1 MAAKKTE
8 KKNPMTIINSHI
20 KAGEFKRVYLL
31 FGDETYLVQ
40 QYKDKLVNALTDV
53 EDTLN
58 FSKFVGEGSDPTEM
72 ISFCQ
77 TMPFF
82 ADRRVVL
89 VSGSGLFAKSN
100 DYLADNIPG
109 LPDTAVMVFVEKD
122 VDKRSRTYK
131 AVDRYGETLEFVTP
145 DERTLTIWITAQVK
159 AVSKEIEQSA
169 VFKLIENAGSDMN
182 VIRNELDKLIAYCM
196 DVPRITLKDVNE
208 ICISNPE
215 DDVFQMI
222 ECIARGQ
229 KSKAIHLYHGLLDRK
244 EPALKILFLIAR
256 QFDILLKIKL
266 CAREGKTDEQ
276 TAEITG
282 IRSWLVKKYR
292 EQSDRY
298 SYEQLRTIVDK
309 CQEMDYKFKTGQI
322 SDTIAVEL
330 LIVEISG
337 GYKMS
342 DM

>member
-1 MAAKKTE
+1 
-8 KKNPMTIINSHI
+8 
-20 KAGEFKRVYLL
+20 
-31 FGDETYLVQ
+31 
-40 QYKDKLVNALTDV
+40 
-53 EDTLN
+53 
-58 FSKFVGEGSDPTEM
+58 
-72 ISFCQ
+72 
-77 TMPFF
+77 
-82 ADRRVVL
+82 
-89 VSGSGLFAKSN
+89 
-100 DYLADNIPG
+100 
-109 LPDTAVMVFVEKD
+109 
-122 VDKRSRTYK
+122 
-131 AVDRYGETLEFVTP
+131 
-145 DERTLTIWITAQVK
+145 
-159 AVSKEIEQSA
+159 
-169 VFKLIENAGSDMN
+169 MN

-266 CAREGKTDEQ
+266 CVREGKTDEQ